1 MIQDLITFLLVGVY
15 AWVLYYLTFI
25 IVLTR
30 RRLLSYLRVPSIIY
44 FMLLYVLNL
53 LAIRLLF
60 GYHFLYQLVTSF
72 SMGVVI
78 LQYRNLNIIGLT
90 GTSPV

>member
-1 MIQDLITFLLVGVY
+1 MILGVITLALVGVY
-15 AWVLYYLTFI
+15 AWALYYLTFL

-30 RRLLSYLRVPSIIY
+30 KRVLSYLRLPSVLY

-53 LAIRLLF
+53 LAIRVLF

-72 SMGVVI
+72 AMGVVI
-78 LQYRNLNIIGLT
+78 LKYRHLNIIGLT
-90 GTSPV
+90 GTRHR